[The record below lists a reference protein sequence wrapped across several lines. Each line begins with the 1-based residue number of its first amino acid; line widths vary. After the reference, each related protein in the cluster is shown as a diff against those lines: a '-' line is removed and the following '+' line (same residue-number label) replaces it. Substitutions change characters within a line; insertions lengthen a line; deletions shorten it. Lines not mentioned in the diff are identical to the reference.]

1 MFKKFALVALAAG
14 ILTGCGKAPLTG
26 VERLSKPG
34 VIFTNQFSQD
44 LNDHKYDGE
53 LAAARQAIA
62 GELTKQGLE
71 VPAEL
76 ATRHLAATSSA
87 KVTSVKVVTAQ
98 GPNGGKAGAVDVKGP
113 NGGEV
118 AAAGVKGPNGGAAG
132 VVAAKGPDGAAVV
145 AAGAKDGKGNAVVAG
160 AAKDGNGAGVAYEGV
175 KGANG
180 GAAGQWVA
188 TDGQGGAVWGAAA
201 KDPQGNAIGATV
213 LTKDGK
219 VMAQRWIKGAN
230 GNALLESAVWDP
242 KTHLLVY
249 SITALIN
256 GKPITATALL
266 IV

>member
-1 MFKKFALVALAAG
+1 MFKKFALVTLAAG
-14 ILTGCGKAPLTG
+14 ILTGCGHAPVTAGL
-26 VERLSKPG
+26 VSKPG
-34 VIFTNQFSQD
+34 VIIDSQFSRE
-44 LNDHKYDGE
+44 LNEHKFDGE
-53 LAAARQAIA
+53 IAAARQAIA
-62 GELTKQGLE
+62 GEMAKQGLE

-76 ATRHLAATSSA
+76 STRHLAAAASA
-87 KVTSVKVVTAQ
+87 KVTSVKIVA
-98 GPNGGKAGAVDVKGP
+98 AKGP
-113 NGGEV
+113 NGGE
-118 AAAGVKGPNGGAAG
+118 AG
-132 VVAAKGPDGAAVV
+132 VVAAKGADGSAAV
-145 AAGAKDGKGNAVVAG
+145 AAGAKDAKGNAVVAG

-230 GNALLESAVWDP
+230 GNALLESAVYDP
-242 KTHLLVY
+242 KTHILVY